1 VASEAWYDLGI
12 RRSDLLAAERLA
24 ETLGRSRADRRRAL
38 ITTGTSLGIAC
49 LLCVL
54 LMIVVGTF

>member
-1 VASEAWYDLGI
+1 
-12 RRSDLLAAERLA
+12 LA

-38 ITTGTSLGIAC
+38 ITTGTPLGIAC